1 MQKKSKNRLLFSV
14 LLISILLFLVLIL
27 LLKLDKI
34 LNPKQEN
41 NGNQEEYY
49 LPTVSTKRVAITFGE
64 EVTPE
69 MFIQSVDSIYE
80 VSYCFEKAPDLSR
93 YGTQEVI
100 ILVTDAMG
108 NSAAVREHLVII
120 NLKEQLE
127 VNLGSSLPEAEDFL
141 IEAGSEISF
150 VTDISQ
156 IDTGIPASYSIFFM
170 VDGVYAQSV
179 LSIDDYEAPNVIT
192 RNVEAWL
199 NHPQAVERFIVSAED
214 NSTEVELSYQTEPD
228 WSIAGEQTV
237 YIIASDKKGNIAEY
251 SATLTLLQDTVPP
264 VVSAGNLDVC
274 AGSVISY
281 RKAVN
286 SYDNASPAEEL
297 TLEVDNSKV
306 NLNEVGSY
314 EVTYTVTDFA
324 GNSTSVVALVNVVE
338 EAPLWND
345 EAFLQ
350 EKAQNVLDSIL
361 EEDMSAYEKAEAVFY
376 WVNQNIRFIN
386 FSEKDNYARGAYEGL
401 VLQEGDCFVYAATSK
416 YLLNLAGIQNLDI
429 KKSSTN
435 PVHYWNL
442 VYMEDGWY
450 HFDACPNKEGV
461 RIFLFTDAQLKD
473 FSASR
478 GNSHTY
484 DSSLY
489 PVIK

>member
-1 MQKKSKNRLLFSV
+1 MQKKSKNRFLFFV
-14 LLISILLFLVLIL
+14 LLISILLFLIL
-27 LLKLDKI
+27 FSMLKLDMV
-34 LNPKQEN
+34 LNSKHEN
-41 NGNQEEYY
+41 NGEQEEYY
-49 LPTVSTKRVAITFGE
+49 LPTVSTKRIAVAYGE
-64 EVTPE
+64 EVVPE

-80 VSYCFEKAPDLSR
+80 VSYCFEQAPDLNR

-120 NLKEQLE
+120 NLKEKLE
-127 VNLGSSLPEAEDFL
+127 LNLGALLPEAEDFL

-150 VTDISQ
+150 VTDVSK
-156 IDTGIPASYSIFFM
+156 IDTSIPASYSVFFM
-170 VDGVYAQSV
+170 VDGIYAQSV

-199 NHPQAVERFIVSAED
+199 NHPQAVEKFIELAED
-214 NSTEVELSYQTEPD
+214 NSTEVELSYQMEPD

-237 YIIASDKKGNIAEY
+237 YITASDKKGNTAEY
-251 SATLTLLQDTVPP
+251 SAVLTLLQDTVPP
-264 VVSAGNLDVC
+264 VVSAGNLDVTV
-274 AGSVISY
+274 GSVVSY

-306 NLNEVGSY
+306 ILNKVGSY

-324 GNSTSVVALVNVVE
+324 GNSTSVVAMVNVVE
-338 EAPLWND
+338 EVPLWND
-345 EAFLQ
+345 EELLLK
-350 EKAQNVLDSIL
+350 KAQEVLDGIL
-361 EEDMSAYEKAEAVFY
+361 QEDMSDYEKAEAVFD
-376 WVNQNIRFIN
+376 WVNQSIRFIN

-416 YLLNLAGIQNLDI
+416 YLLDVAGIQNLDI

-489 PVIK
+489 PAIK